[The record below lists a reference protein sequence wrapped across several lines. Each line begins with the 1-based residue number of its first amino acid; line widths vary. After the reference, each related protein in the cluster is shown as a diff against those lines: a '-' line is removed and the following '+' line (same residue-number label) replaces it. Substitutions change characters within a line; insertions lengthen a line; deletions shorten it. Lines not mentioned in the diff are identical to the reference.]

1 VIFLVQRYVQ
11 YHRHSETD
19 VEEVFVDQLGPRRR
33 QKIEKLYRESIL
45 RIIWPLP
52 GLLTILQ
59 KTFEEANKEQDTGL
73 VIYWVHCKPVADIFI
88 GMKYSTE
95 MNPTPLAVF
104 DEQHISSFKEFFIP
118 RASGRD
124 IFQGLVRKGM
134 VRGGD
139 GNIILMDELEIK

>member
-1 VIFLVQRYVQ
+1 
-11 YHRHSETD
+11 
-19 VEEVFVDQLGPRRR
+19 VDQLGPPPP
-33 QKIEKLYRESIL
+33 KNLEKLLQESIL

-59 KTFEEANKEQDTGL
+59 KTLKKLTKNRTLDWLSTGFT
-73 VIYWVHCKPVADIFI
+73 VNSTDIFNI

-124 IFQGLVRKGM
+124 IFQGLVEKAWFAA
-134 VRGGD
+134 
-139 GNIILMDELEIK
+139 

>member
-1 VIFLVQRYVQ
+1 
-11 YHRHSETD
+11 
-19 VEEVFVDQLGPRRR
+19 
-33 QKIEKLYRESIL
+33 
-45 RIIWPLP
+45 
-52 GLLTILQ
+52 
-59 KTFEEANKEQDTGL
+59 
-73 VIYWVHCKPVADIFI
+73 VADIFNI

-134 VRGGD
+134 VRGVGD
-139 GNIILMDELEIK
+139 GNIILMDELGNKMMESKTLQQSTSYTRGIL

>member
-104 DEQHISSFKEFFIP
+104 DEQHISSFKEFLFLELLVE
-118 RASGRD
+118 
-124 IFQGLVRKGM
+124 IFFKAL
-134 VRGGD
+134 
-139 GNIILMDELEIK
+139 LEKAWFAAEMETSFLWTS